1 MSIKGFG
8 NYGGYNGDTIEDLQR
23 YARNRNVATIQEI
36 GYQIIEYMS
45 FDEYTS
51 WIDQL
56 PNLAPE
62 ELILVM
68 TEKLEHLQTEEC
80 TYVDPERT
88 CPACHHAAYRV
99 WYLRQEPVDSHLEAQ
114 YEQRFETK
122 ED

>member
-1 MSIKGFG
+1 MSIKGFS

-23 YARNRNVATIQEI
+23 YARNRNVATIQEL

-45 FDEYTS
+45 FNEYTG

-80 TYVDPERT
+80 SCVDPERT
-88 CPACHHAAYRV
+88 CPACRHAAYRV
-99 WYLRQEPVDSHLEAQ
+99 WYLREEN
-114 YEQRFETK
+114 
-122 ED
+122 